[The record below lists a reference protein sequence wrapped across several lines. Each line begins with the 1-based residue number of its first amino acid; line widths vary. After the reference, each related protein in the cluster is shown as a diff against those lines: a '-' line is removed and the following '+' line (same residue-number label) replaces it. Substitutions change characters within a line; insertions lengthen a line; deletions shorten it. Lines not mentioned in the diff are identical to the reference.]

1 MYYTSFVRS
10 KYFKN
15 IKMKVLIIN
24 YCRIIANYFSYYFL
38 KNILLINFGK
48 FEKKSLY
55 NKCYQYLYLYLYLK
69 FYKKKKILEFG
80 TGYST
85 LIINKYISSMKIQIS
100 KDNDFLHH
108 IIEPDDKYFNKFVNK
123 LSNKNNLI
131 LKLIKYKYIKNN
143 TIKMLNFDHSQKYD
157 FIYVDGPSPEWNHI
171 SKLKNK
177 NNYFL
182 SDIFRL
188 EKNNNLDLFFD
199 GRYQQQEIF
208 NNNNNKKYCYI
219 KSYLGSFGLFKI
231 QSKM

>member
-1 MYYTSFVRS
+1 MNIFR
-10 KYFKN
+10 N
-15 IKMKVLIIN
+15 IKIKGLIIN
-24 YCRIIANYFSYYFL
+24 YCRIIANSISYYIL

-48 FEKKSLY
+48 FEKDFLY

-69 FYKKKKILEFG
+69 FYKKKKILEIG

-85 LIINKYISSMKIQIS
+85 LIINKYISSMKMQIS
-100 KDNDFLHH
+100 KDNEFLHH
-108 IIEPDDKYFNKFVNK
+108 IIEPDVKYFNKFVNK

-131 LKLIKYKYIKNN
+131 LKLVKYKYIKNN

-157 FIYVDGPSPEWNHI
+157 FIYIDGPSPEYNHI
-171 SKLKNK
+171 PKLKNK

-182 SDIFRL
+182 SEIFKL
-188 EKNNNLDLFFD
+188 TKNNNLDLFFD

-208 NNNNNKKYCYI
+208 NNSSNNKKNYYYI

-231 QSKM
+231 K